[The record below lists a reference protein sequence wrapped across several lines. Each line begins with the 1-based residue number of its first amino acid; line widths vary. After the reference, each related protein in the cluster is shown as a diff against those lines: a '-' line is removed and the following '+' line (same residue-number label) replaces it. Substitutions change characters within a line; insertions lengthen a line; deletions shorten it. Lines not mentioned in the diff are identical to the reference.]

1 MLHRNGIPV
10 PALSSLK
17 PSIPWSLHSETQE
30 IGYAD
35 QYWRSLYY
43 FNIYR
48 LIIGGGLLLI
58 AWELQFTHF
67 GAYDR
72 QLFLQAGI
80 AHLVCSAL
88 SMAFVRLQT
97 PGFNG
102 QLTFQVITD
111 IILFSVMLYAS
122 GGLQSGLGV
131 LLLVSLAGAG
141 LISRGRLALFFA
153 SAATLS
159 LLLQEAYASLTIHNY
174 IAQYSQAGLLSM
186 AYFAV
191 AWSAY
196 RLAKHTLASEQ
207 LARER
212 GIDLAGMA
220 QINQLVIQDL
230 HEGILIIDKDG
241 NIRQHNHYAE
251 KLLGFSLALDKIQL
265 SKLTD
270 CAPELASRLA
280 SWQNGEETYRDWLRL
295 AHTNALVRL
304 RFLPI
309 QTGFRSGIVVFLED
323 MERMQSQ
330 LEQLKLAAVGRLTA
344 NIAHEIRNP
353 LSAINHAAELLEE
366 EQAENNINPRLVRII
381 CDNTQRLNKIVQD
394 VLQLNRRNAAKP
406 DAIAVNAYIREF
418 LIELC
423 QVERIDG
430 DLFVFDDT
438 EQYVVRFDRDHLNQ
452 VLWNLCRN
460 ALRHCR
466 RQQGSVRIVLS
477 KAESGDAILLDVID
491 DGPGIDSLQA
501 KQIFE
506 PFFTTATGGTGLGL
520 YITRELCE
528 NNRASI
534 HYVEDSCGGHFR
546 VTVKTIDTDES

>member
-10 PALSSLK
+10 SALSSLK
-17 PSIPWSLHSETQE
+17 PSIPWSFHSETQE

-88 SMAFVRLQT
+88 SMVFVRLQA

-102 QLTFQVITD
+102 QLTFQVIAD
-111 IILFSVMLYAS
+111 IVLFSVMLYAS

-153 SAATLS
+153 SVATLS

-251 KLLGFSLALDKIQL
+251 KLLGFSLASDKTQL

-323 MERMQSQ
+323 MERVQSQ

-366 EQAENNINPRLVRII
+366 EQAESGINPRLVRII

-406 DAIAVNAYIREF
+406 DAIAVNAYLRKF
-418 LIELC
+418 LIEFC

-430 DLFVFDDT
+430 DLFVFDDA

-477 KAESGDAILLDVID
+477 RSESGDAILLDVID

-534 HYVEDSCGGHFR
+534 HYVEGSCGGHFR
-546 VTVKTIDTDES
+546 VIVKTIDNDES